1 MIATLIAYTKYN
13 RALRDTPHDD
23 VRRLLDAPGTFADRL
38 CEFAGRV
45 CYRSTDR
52 MGQAPGFIAARIREG
67 HEDII
72 EHASA
77 VIEFSDV
84 WDNAHLFKHLRNITP
99 HCEVRQA
106 GVFQFIVAAN
116 LRTWRILS
124 EHIPEALPIL
134 GGIAPATFAD
144 KIIDATPIHSSPNF
158 GCDYIDKS
166 GRVTMLAFTYPMIG
180 RLSSATFLIEHISRA
195 CTHQLVRHRLGSFSQ
210 ESQRYVDL
218 SKGEWQAIA
227 PPAIADSWEASA
239 VLSEFWREAEVAYAK
254 LRELGIRKEDAR
266 YLLPNAAET
275 RMVVTMPFHAWRHF
289 LWQRALDK
297 AAQWEIREIG
307 QSILHHLYAIA
318 PDEFTAEMKY
328 YTENIQ

>member
-1 MIATLIAYTKYN
+1 MNATLIAYTQRN
-13 RALRDTPHDD
+13 RALLYTPHDD

-45 CYRSTDR
+45 CYRSTER

-77 VIEFSDV
+77 VIEFTNVGDQEELLS
-84 WDNAHLFKHLRNITP
+84 HLRNITP
-99 HCEVRQA
+99 HCEVIQLF
-106 GVFQFIVAAN
+106 GGFIVAAN

-124 EHIPEALPIL
+124 EHLPEALPIL

-166 GRVTMLAFTYPMIG
+166 GRVTMLAFTYPIIG

-254 LRELGIRKEDAR
+254 LRELGILKEDAR

-318 PDEFTAEMKY
+318 PNEFINEMEY
-328 YTENIQ
+328 YKSYD